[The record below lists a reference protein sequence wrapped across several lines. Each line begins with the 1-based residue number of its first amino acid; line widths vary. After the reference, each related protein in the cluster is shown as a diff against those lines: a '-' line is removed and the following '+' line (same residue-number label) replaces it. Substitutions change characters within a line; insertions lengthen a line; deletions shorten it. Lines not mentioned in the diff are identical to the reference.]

1 MLNIASEIVSKETND
16 LSNLSSFQQNLFG
29 LMCFESAQ
37 VCMFSTY
44 FSYRIH
50 VCYIYLH
57 CYMYHQNQTNLG
69 KYTICCPMNP
79 SWDCFRLEKAAE
91 TEGFKMTLLKL
102 GWARNGPKPSW
113 GVLEIDGYVKL
124 PGCTW
129 VKLVGFRKHQQ
140 KVLIIVFFLHL
151 NTSSLVPFLSI
162 SLGCV

>member
-1 MLNIASEIVSKETND
+1 MFL
-16 LSNLSSFQQNLFG
+16 
-29 LMCFESAQ
+29 
-37 VCMFSTY
+37 FSTY

-57 CYMYHQNQTNLG
+57 CYMYRQNQTNLG

-79 SWDCFRLEKAAE
+79 SWGCFRLEKAAE

-124 PGCTW
+124 PGCNR
-129 VKLVGFRKHQQ
+129 VNKLVGFRKHQQ

-151 NTSSLVPFLSI
+151 KPPIWFHSCQFLLDVSRRLKWGAPERPR
-162 SLGCV
+162 SGF